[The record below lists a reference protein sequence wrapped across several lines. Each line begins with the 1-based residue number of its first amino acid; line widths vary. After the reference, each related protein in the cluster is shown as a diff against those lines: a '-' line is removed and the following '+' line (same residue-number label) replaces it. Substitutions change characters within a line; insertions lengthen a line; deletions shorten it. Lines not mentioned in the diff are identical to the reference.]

1 MTSANKSLEK
11 KNFLRD
17 FLLWDF
23 TIKTRLELK
32 LVIRWCLSFFQILLF
47 VTSLNQLQ
55 RIVYKDC
62 ALNKTSGF
70 HITQQLQPSR
80 HSFCYILYLRRSPS
94 RYGIHV
100 QGFLSV
106 YEMNQAKTTSFKGH
120 QRTYRSLQTT
130 EANHSPRRTVPTM
143 APVFY
148 RLMMIV
154 ILAFLTG
161 QCRGRNPFWFRPTPK
176 RDQQYYQCKYRGT

>member
-62 ALNKTSGF
+62 ALNITSGF

-100 QGFLSV
+100 QGLLSV

-130 EANHSPRRTVPTM
+130 EANLSTTNCSNNGASVLPINDDRHPRLFNWSM
-143 APVFY
+143 S
-148 RLMMIV
+148 
-154 ILAFLTG
+154 
-161 QCRGRNPFWFRPTPK
+161 W
-176 RDQQYYQCKYRGT
+176 